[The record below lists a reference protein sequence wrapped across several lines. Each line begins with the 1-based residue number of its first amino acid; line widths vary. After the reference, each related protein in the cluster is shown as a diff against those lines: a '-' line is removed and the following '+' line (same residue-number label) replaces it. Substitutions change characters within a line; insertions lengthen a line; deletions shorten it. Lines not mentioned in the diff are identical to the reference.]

1 MISGWLRL
9 TSVSLAVASLKR
21 CAATRNGYNWKGSE
35 AIIPSILHTKLF
47 LEAIDVT
54 SERTLLMVKPDG
66 VRRNLIGLII
76 THIEQMGLV
85 ISNMRMFRMDDA
97 FARIFY
103 AEHDGR
109 EYFPGLLS
117 FMTSGPVVALQVESP
132 NAIALVR
139 MTIGAT
145 RPEDRLPG
153 TIRADFSTQLTENV
167 VHASSSLTDAE
178 RELTLVFGDSRTT
191 LGGDHE

>member
-1 MISGWLRL
+1 MSER
-9 TSVSLAVASLKR
+9 R

-35 AIIPSILHTKLF
+35 AILPSIVHEQLF
-47 LEAIDVT
+47 LEAMEVT

-66 VRRNLIGLII
+66 VRRSLVGLII
-76 THIEQMGLV
+76 TRIEQKGLV

-97 FARIFY
+97 FARTFY

-109 EYFPGLLS
+109 DFFPALLS

-132 NAIALVR
+132 DAIALVR
-139 MTIGAT
+139 TAIGAT

-153 TIRADFSTQLTENV
+153 TIRSDFSTQLTENV
-167 VHASSSLTDAE
+167 VHASASPTDAK
-178 RELTLVFGDSRTT
+178 RELALVFGDSHAT
-191 LGGDHE
+191 LGTVHE

>member
-1 MISGWLRL
+1 VGRL
-9 TSVSLAVASLKR
+9 ATVSEKR
-21 CAATRNGYNWKGSE
+21 CAATRNGYTWTGSE
-35 AIIPSILHTKLF
+35 ALLPAILHEKLF
-47 LEAIDVT
+47 LEATEVT

-66 VRRNLIGLII
+66 IRRSLVGLII
-76 THIEQMGLV
+76 TRIEQKGLV
-85 ISNMRMFRMDDA
+85 ISNMRMFRMDDV

-109 EYFPGLLS
+109 DFFPTLLS

-139 MTIGAT
+139 TTIGAT

-167 VHASSSLTDAE
+167 VHASASPTDAE
-178 RELTLVFGDSRTT
+178 RELALVFGDFHAT
-191 LGGDHE
+191 LGTVHE

>member
-1 MISGWLRL
+1 LEG
-9 TSVSLAVASLKR
+9 KR
-21 CAATRNGYNWKGSE
+21 SNST
-35 AIIPSILHTKLF
+35 SILHEELF
-47 LEAIDVT
+47 LEATEVT
-54 SERTLLMVKPDG
+54 NERTLLMVKPDG
-66 VRRNLIGLII
+66 VRRSLIGLII
-76 THIEQMGLV
+76 ARIEQKGLV

-97 FARIFY
+97 FARTFY

-109 EYFPGLLS
+109 DFFPALLS

-139 MTIGAT
+139 TAIGAT

-167 VHASSSLTDAE
+167 VHASASLTDAE
-178 RELTLVFGDSRTT
+178 RELALVFGGSHAT
-191 LGGDHE
+191 LGTVHE

>member
-1 MISGWLRL
+1 MSE
-9 TSVSLAVASLKR
+9 KR
-21 CAATRNGYNWKGSE
+21 CAAARNGYNWKGSK
-35 AIIPSILHTKLF
+35 AIPPSTLHEQLF
-47 LEAIDVT
+47 LEETEVT

-66 VRRNLIGLII
+66 VRRSLIGLII
-76 THIEQMGLV
+76 ARVEQKGLV
-85 ISNMRMFRMDDA
+85 VSNMRMFRMDDA
-97 FARIFY
+97 FARTFY

-109 EYFPGLLS
+109 DYFPALLS

-139 MTIGAT
+139 TMIGAT

-167 VHASSSLTDAE
+167 VHASVSSSDAE
-178 RELTLVFGDSRTT
+178 RELALVFGGSHVT
-191 LGGDHE
+191 LGTGHE

>member
-1 MISGWLRL
+1 MSE
-9 TSVSLAVASLKR
+9 KR

-35 AIIPSILHTKLF
+35 AILPSILHEQLF
-47 LEAIDVT
+47 PEAMEVT

-66 VRRNLIGLII
+66 VRRSLVGLII
-76 THIEQMGLV
+76 TRIEQKGLV

-97 FARIFY
+97 FARTFY

-109 EYFPGLLS
+109 DFFPALLS
-117 FMTSGPVVALQVESP
+117 FMTSGPVVALQIESP

-139 MTIGAT
+139 TAIGAT

-153 TIRADFSTQLTENV
+153 TIRSGLLHST
-167 VHASSSLTDAE
+167 D
-178 RELTLVFGDSRTT
+178 RECSTCVRIPDRCRTRVSTCLWGLSRNSRHWT
-191 LGGDHE
+191 